1 MPKTVKLN
9 AYVFMDVRVILC
21 LSNFAFRD
29 EVLHKSG
36 ELLLNLS
43 RNQTFQYTIYQLKS
57 KVLSELERF
66 PYPLFSEMS

>member
-21 LSNFAFRD
+21 LSNCAFRD

-43 RNQTFQYTIYQLKS
+43 RNQTLQYTIYQLKS
-57 KVLSELERF
+57 KVLSELERL